1 MSAAAPAFEHAS
13 REGRVARPGT
23 APRNKPGSITWVWLL
38 ALLLL
43 HIPLALLLKRI
54 PMLSTLHA
62 MGCVLLGVV
71 WGLADRPRLVACVGA
86 YMASSELLWRMTGA
100 SVFWEFGKYGIS
112 FIFLVSLVKSQRL
125 TPRLPALSYFV
136 LLLPAAIPTLLHY
149 EWHDARRDIS
159 FNLSGPFALM
169 VAVIFFNKLQL
180 NRRDVGAVFVAFLA
194 PLMGVAGLAG
204 NAVLSSKIMYG
215 HGSNELASGGF
226 GPNQVSSAMGL
237 GILIAFLG
245 LMDRRVARPLKVVY
259 FAVILAFTMQS
270 ALTLSR
276 SGLVIA
282 GACVLAASLF
292 LVRNANTR
300 VKLVGAALLLYALF
314 HFVIFPRLDAF
325 TGGAISARFK
335 NTNATGRDT
344 IMWVDMQ
351 IWASHPIM
359 GVGVGEAQM
368 EREKYYRLIAAH
380 NEFTRLVA
388 EHGLFGFV
396 AMIFLIQIAVRGF
409 KRARDPQ
416 SQALVA
422 SMFCF
427 SLLFMVGNGMRLALV
442 SYTFGLAA
450 ATFLPPL
457 VKKGNVA
464 SDAQPKEAPLVMHPN
479 AVVRGAGRTGD
490 GLVPLS

>member
-1 MSAAAPAFEHAS
+1 MSAVAPTIDSPIRDPRGS
-13 REGRVARPGT
+13 RPWTALRPRPG
-23 APRNKPGSITWVWLL
+23 NIGWVWLL
-38 ALLLL
+38 GFLLL
-43 HIPLALLLKRI
+43 HIPLALTLKRI
-54 PMLSTLHA
+54 SMLSPLHA
-62 MGCVLLGVV
+62 LACLGLGVFF
-71 WGLADRPRLVACVGA
+71 GLSDRPRLVACVGA
-86 YMASSELLWRMTGA
+86 YMASSELLWRMTGG
-100 SVFWEFGKYGIS
+100 SIFWEFGKYGIA
-112 FIFLVSLVKSQRL
+112 FIFLVSLIKSQRL
-125 TPRLPALSYFV
+125 TPRVSALCYFL

-169 VAVIFFNKLQL
+169 VAVVFFHKLQM
-180 NRRDVGAVFVAFLA
+180 NRRDVGAVFVSFLA
-194 PLMGVAGLAG
+194 PLLGVAGLAG
-204 NAVLSSKIMYG
+204 HAVMSAKIMFG
-215 HGSNELASGGF
+215 QGSNELASGGF

-237 GILIAFLG
+237 GILVAFLG
-245 LMDRRVARPLKVVY
+245 LMDRRVPRPVKIVY
-259 FAVILAFTMQS
+259 FGIILAFTMQS

-300 VKLVGAALLLYALF
+300 LKLVGAAIVLYVVF
-314 HFVIFPRLDAF
+314 TFVIFPRLDAF

-344 IMWVDMQ
+344 IMWVDLQ
-351 IWASHPIM
+351 IWASHPLM

-396 AMIFLIQIAVRGF
+396 AMIFLLQIAWRGF
-409 KRARDPQ
+409 KRARDPH

-427 SLLFMVGNGMRLALV
+427 SLLFMAGNGMRLAMV
-442 SYTFGLAA
+442 SYTFGLAT

-457 VKKGNVA
+457 MRRK
-464 SDAQPKEAPLVMHPN
+464 DAVPDAALISAPAVRHPN
-479 AVVRGAGRTGD
+479 AVVRMTRPSDVGAR
-490 GLVPLS
+490 P